1 MLIFFILA
9 VLLSFTLTALLSK
22 KFIPFLISKK
32 MNQPIY
38 EMGPR
43 WHKSK
48 AGTPTMG
55 GIFFI
60 SAILLTVAVLSFFA
74 IGRTTAYKTGKAI
87 LHRTGR

>member
-1 MLIFFILA
+1 MLIFFVIA
-9 VLLSFTLTALLSK
+9 VLLSFVTTALLSK

-38 EMGPR
+38 EIGPR

-60 SAILLTVAVLSFFA
+60 SAIISEKSIPV
-74 IGRTTAYKTGKAI
+74 TTLPYFLNAASVTF
-87 LHRTGR
+87 

>member
-1 MLIFFILA
+1 
-9 VLLSFTLTALLSK
+9 
-22 KFIPFLISKK
+22 

-38 EMGPR
+38 EIGPR

-60 SAILLTVAVLSFFA
+60 TAILFTVAVLSFFA
-74 IGRTTAYKTGKAI
+74 IDRDALAPVWITLGMATLFAAVGFIDDRAK
-87 LHRTGR
+87 LL